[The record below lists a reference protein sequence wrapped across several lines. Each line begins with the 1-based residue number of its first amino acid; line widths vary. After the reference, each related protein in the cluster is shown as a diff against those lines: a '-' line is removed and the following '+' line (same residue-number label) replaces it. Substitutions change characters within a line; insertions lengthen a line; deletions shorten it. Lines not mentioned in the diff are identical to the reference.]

1 MTNLKEFCQ
10 ELMLM
15 LEGVRNYDHPAFE
28 AVRVK
33 LRETIATEDGFRR
46 GGDATVNMK
55 APLVVT
61 EPGRNAVI
69 DVPLDMPVRQGGP
82 LIIDL
87 DGPRLAPELRDEPAP
102 APKARLKSVAK
113 PKPVD
118 GE

>member
-33 LRETIATEDGFRR
+33 LREAIASEDGFRR
-46 GGDATVNMK
+46 DGEMTARV
-55 APLVVT
+55 PLIAI
-61 EPGRNAVI
+61 EPMYNAVF
-69 DVPLDMPVRQGGP
+69 DVGADPV
-82 LIIDL
+82 IVDS
-87 DGPRLAPELRDEPAP
+87 DGPRLAPELRDMPAP